1 MRRPGKESSRLE
13 IGPGP
18 YQGRQG
24 GMPDSS
30 TLAFHLTYATTI
42 GMAFVM
48 LLGQFLAFT
57 ILLSMAAVARV
68 LACDIL
74 AIIRRFH

>member
-1 MRRPGKESSRLE
+1 
-13 IGPGP
+13 
-18 YQGRQG
+18 
-24 GMPDSS
+24 MPDSS

-57 ILLSMAAVARV
+57 ILLSMAALARV